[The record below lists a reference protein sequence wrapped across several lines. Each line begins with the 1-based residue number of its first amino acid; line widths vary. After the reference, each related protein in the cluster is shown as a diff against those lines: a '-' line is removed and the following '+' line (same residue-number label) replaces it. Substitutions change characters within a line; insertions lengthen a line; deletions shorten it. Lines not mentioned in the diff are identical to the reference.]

1 MENNI
6 DDALAE
12 PLLQEDSHEEDILQA
27 AAAAAAAAAVAE
39 DDNDYV
45 LIGVEDD
52 TYILD
57 PQRYAV
63 LLVFGFANLVA
74 SAAWITFAPIEDAMQ
89 IKYDGITAA
98 QVNWLSMIFMALY
111 GPGTFICSWSIR
123 RFSLRTTVVLS
134 AWIMAL
140 GCILRWWSISFV
152 SSNTTAAGSDT
163 MALSTALNNKEGRN
177 SNMGYILLLTGQGLV
192 AIAQPV
198 FANAPARVAAAWF
211 QTTTQA
217 VGVAVF
223 MATIGM
229 VLGQSMSPL
238 FVHEATGDGLG
249 WLLAGQAVTMVL
261 CSLATWWYFQSEP
274 KHPPS
279 AAEAARRRCQTC
291 SNDQLRALS
300 VETLET
306 SNELLQQDITDNNT
320 DAIWKDVKT
329 LLTDKQYIIML
340 VAFGIGYGAN
350 NATLTLLQPWIAAA
364 GFPGDE
370 TAGLLG
376 SLSIAG
382 GVVGTMIAAPLLDAS
397 RNYNQAVRWSYVV
410 AFLVAI
416 GVVGTLRPSCP
427 TWMLAVSFTAMGAS
441 QLPLLTI
448 CLDAAAAHSYPI
460 PEELSSAGLQLVGQ
474 YLGIGMIDVM
484 QSLLATQQAD
494 KDGSGGTHPVPQDA
508 IGFKGHFNIAFLV
521 LQGLSAAVALGYHGD
536 DPRATAANPVVSNE
550 GGANNNDTEQQLTM
564 DAQE

>member
-1 MENNI
+1 MENTN
-6 DDALAE
+6 DDALVE
-12 PLLQEDSHEEDILQA
+12 PLLQEDIEHTDESQEEETVQA
-27 AAAAAAAAAVAE
+27 AAVE
-39 DDNDYV
+39 DGDYV
-45 LIGVEDD
+45 IIGVDDD
-52 TYILD
+52 TYTLD

-63 LLVFGFANLVA
+63 LLVFSFANLVA

-140 GCILRWWSISFV
+140 GCILRWWSITFV
-152 SSNTTAAGSDT
+152 ASSNAATGSDT
-163 MALSTALNNKEGRN
+163 MGLSTAGDNEDNNGD
-177 SNMGYILLLTGQGLV
+177 MAYALLLTGQGLV

-217 VGVAVF
+217 VGVTVF

-249 WLLAGQAVTMVL
+249 RLLAGQAATMVL
-261 CSLATWWYFQSEP
+261 CSIATWWYFQSEP
-274 KHPPS
+274 KYPPS
-279 AAEAARRRCQTC
+279 AAEAARRRRQVCNSVQFV
-291 SNDQLRALS
+291 ALLE
-300 VETLET
+300 ETSET
-306 SNELLQQDITDNNT
+306 SNEPSQQDMNDNGTN
-320 DAIWKDVKT
+320 AIWKDVKT

-382 GVVGTMIAAPLLDAS
+382 GVVGTMIAAPLLDSS
-397 RNYNQAVRWSYVV
+397 RKYNQAVRWSYMV

-427 TWMLAVSFTAMGAS
+427 AWMLAVSFTAMGMS

-484 QSLLATQQAD
+484 QSLLVIQQAD

-521 LQGLSAAVALGYHGD
+521 LQGLSAAVALCYHGD
-536 DPRATAANPVVSNE
+536 DPRATAANRAV
-550 GGANNNDTEQQLTM
+550 NNDSTPINDDTEQQSST
-564 DAQE
+564 DVP